1 MSDRDSKLG
10 NGMQAWRQMSNHNA
24 MIEFQDTK
32 QASADP
38 QAAGSVEIAF
48 FGSSAFR
55 ITTPL
60 GLTLMVDPWRNFPN
74 QKWDWY
80 FRDFPQVAVDVGVSS
95 HAHFDHDALTQLDAH
110 VLLDRLIGTYEFG
123 DLKIT
128 GIADKHETDSSQA
141 TWDFKRVILEM
152 DGIDITPP
160 NNPRSWD
167 HCLLLIETGGLR
179 ILHWGDNRHN
189 PPTRVWNRLGHVDIL
204 LMPIDQSRHVM
215 GYEMAESVI
224 DQLRPHVVIPHHYYI
239 FDVVQRQ
246 STLMPAD
253 EWVVGRPHQR
263 LTSAFKTYTRE
274 QLDGLDRMVHYF
286 GEHVAFDAKAWRDGE
301 EATAE

>member
-1 MSDRDSKLG
+1 VSERDSKLG

-32 QASADP
+32 AQSADP
-38 QAAGSVEIAF
+38 ASEGGVEIAF

-60 GLTLMVDPWRNFPN
+60 GLTLMVDPWRNFPT

-80 FRDFPQVAVDVGVSS
+80 FRDFPNVAVDIGVSS

-141 TWDFKRVILEM
+141 TWDFKRVIMEM

-189 PPTRVWNRLGHVDIL
+189 PPARVWERLGRIDIL

-215 GYEMAESVI
+215 GYGMAEAAI
-224 DQLRPHVVIPHHYYI
+224 DQLQPHVVIPHHYYI
-239 FDVVQRQ
+239 FDVIQRQ
-246 STLMPAD
+246 STLMSAH
-253 EWVVGRPHQR
+253 EWVIGRAHEC
-263 LTSAFKTYTRE
+263 LTSAAKVYTRT
-274 QLDGLDRMVHYF
+274 QLVGLDRMVHYF
-286 GEHVAFDAKAWRDGE
+286 GEHVAFDAKAWRDGDM
-301 EATAE
+301 

>member
-32 QASADP
+32 AASADP
-38 QAAGSVEIAF
+38 ASAGAVEIAF

-60 GLTLMVDPWRNFPN
+60 GLTLMIDPWRNFPT

-80 FRDFPQVAVDVGVSS
+80 FRDFPNVAVDIGVSS

-141 TWDFKRVILEM
+141 TWDFKRVIMEM

-189 PPTRVWNRLGHVDIL
+189 PPTRVWNRLGHIDIL

-215 GYEMAESVI
+215 GYDMAESAI
-224 DQLRPHVVIPHHYYI
+224 DQLKPHIVIPHHYYI
-239 FDVVQRQ
+239 FDVIQRQ

-253 EWVVGRPHQR
+253 EWVMGRAHQR
-263 LTSAFKTYTRE
+263 LTSAAKVYTRA
-274 QLDGLDRMVHYF
+274 QLEGLDRMVHYF
-286 GEHVAFDAKAWRDGE
+286 GEHVAFDAKAWRKGG
-301 EATAE
+301 

>member
-24 MIEFQDTK
+24 MIEFQDTRA
-32 QASADP
+32 ASADATLP
-38 QAAGSVEIAF
+38 GQVEIAF

-60 GLTLMVDPWRNFPN
+60 GLTLMIDPWRNFPT

-80 FRDFPQVAVDVGVSS
+80 FRDFPKVAVDVGVSS

-204 LMPIDQSRHVM
+204 LMPIDESGHVM
-215 GYEMAESVI
+215 GYDMAESVI

-239 FDVVQRQ
+239 FDVIQRQ

-253 EWVVGRPHQR
+253 EWVTSRPHQR
-263 LTSAFKTYTRE
+263 LGSAAKTYTRA

-286 GEHVAFDAKAWRDGE
+286 GEHVAFDAKAWREGE
-301 EATAE
+301 